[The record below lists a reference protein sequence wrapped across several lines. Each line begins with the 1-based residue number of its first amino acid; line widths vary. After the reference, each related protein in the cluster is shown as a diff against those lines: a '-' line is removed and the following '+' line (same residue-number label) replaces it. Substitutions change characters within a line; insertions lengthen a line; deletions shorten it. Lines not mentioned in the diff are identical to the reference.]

1 MNNNWFMA
9 PDKETVI
16 KDVFESVKD
25 EMQKFADK
33 LHLTRIAKSDNIITY
48 ARTIVSGGEPYGYY
62 ISAKLENDKVIIYDT
77 DTDRQI
83 FEAKYIFGYAC
94 TTPSDWINEIDDNK
108 NYDTSY
114 DKYFS
119 RLEIMY
125 LYYAVTGR
133 IEDGFNKN
141 CGYLSCPVHKRK
153 RLDLIGDCIQQWK
166 KVAESNIADSVT
178 VSWLCESVDDYVCVV
193 YTDEC
198 TKLDEYGITETNA
211 IVITSNTITD
221 EDNVDRYCANYLVHR
236 QDYSWQMVLDLR
248 LLHTMIYDA
257 LTNAKKEEE
266 NELEEEN
273 MITNN
278 DEYGITKTYEFDKDV
293 FIPGD
298 VYCIR
303 RSEGSLCFRYF
314 AIFERFDDDDRAVFV
329 GSDKC
334 DVISSYELISR
345 RYMIQPVLS
354 IHDYLTKNDMDFDK
368 KFGIKETYEVD
379 PNFFQIGAVYLIK
392 DTTVSYESSYLG
404 ILRNVVLNPKN
415 DESYV
420 EFMSDVSDKSIRI
433 EIPEI
438 GETYIIKLVA
448 TVKDYLSTKETK

>member
-1 MNNNWFMA
+1 MNNWTLA

-16 KDVFESVKD
+16 KDAFETVKD

-33 LHLTRIAKSDNIITY
+33 LHLTRIPENDDITKY
-48 ARTIVSGGEPYGYY
+48 SRTVVNGGESYCYY
-62 ISAKLENDKVIIYDT
+62 ISAKLENDKVIIYDP
-77 DTDRQI
+77 DTERQL
-83 FEAKYIFGYAC
+83 FEVKYILGYAC
-94 TTPSDWINEIDDNK
+94 TIPSEFINEIDDNK
-108 NYDTSY
+108 NYDTACNE
-114 DKYFS
+114 YFS

-133 IEDGFNKN
+133 IENGFNKN

-166 KVAESNIADSVT
+166 KVAESKIADSVT
-178 VSWLCESVDDYVCVV
+178 VAWLCESVDDYVCVV

-198 TKLDEYGITETNA
+198 TKLDEDGIPETNA

-236 QDYSWQMVLDLR
+236 QDYNWQMVLDLR
-248 LLHTMIYDA
+248 LLHTMIYDTLTMVLDLRLVETTIYDT
-257 LTNAKKEEE
+257 LTNAKDEEE
-266 NELEEEN
+266 KELEEEN
-273 MITNN
+273 MTTNN
-278 DEYGITKTYEFDKDV
+278 DEYGITKTYEFDESV

-303 RSEGSLCFRYF
+303 QNVNDISFRYF

-334 DVISSYELISR
+334 DVISSYDLISR

-354 IHDYLTKNDMDFDK
+354 IHDYLTKNDMILIRSSGSK
-368 KFGIKETYEVD
+368 KHMK
-379 PNFFQIGAVYLIK
+379 LILMF
-392 DTTVSYESSYLG
+392 SRLEPH
-404 ILRNVVLNPKN
+404 I
-415 DESYV
+415 
-420 EFMSDVSDKSIRI
+420 
-433 EIPEI
+433 
-438 GETYIIKLVA
+438 
-448 TVKDYLSTKETK
+448 